1 MARSIHTKPF
11 FAGWCRL
18 LVWKIP
24 VVAAHPT
31 AGAGQLCQVWWD
43 LLQLGRGGSGSNTS
57 WCNGI
62 NEGFSLLITPARVTS
77 DLLAQ

>member
-1 MARSIHTKPF
+1 M
-11 FAGWCRL
+11 
-18 LVWKIP
+18 
-24 VVAAHPT
+24 VAAHPT

-62 NEGFSLLITPARVTS
+62 NEGFVSYPIVLSSDYTS
-77 DLLAQ
+77 QGHLRPPGPVRDS